1 MAKGFLARTVTPAVK
16 EMQEH
21 YYGEAGN
28 VPEMKDVSL
37 RARETDF
44 IASRDSFYMSTVGE
58 TGWPYMQH
66 RGGPKGFLKTL
77 APDQLAFADFK
88 GNRQLLTVGNTS
100 ANDRVCLFFMDYV
113 NRTRLKI
120 LGHVEIFDAREH
132 PDTVDELATPDTLD
146 LVERIVKIRVVS
158 FDWNCPYHITQRFDE
173 IEAGGMIASL
183 QKRVLELEAQVK
195 RLKSQ

>member
-1 MAKGFLARTVTPAVK
+1 
-16 EMQEH
+16 
-21 YYGEAGN
+21 
-28 VPEMKDVSL
+28 
-37 RARETDF
+37 
-44 IASRDSFYMSTVGE
+44 MSTVGE

-100 ANDRVCLFFMDYV
+100 VNDRVCLFFMDYV

-120 LGHVEIFDAREH
+120 LGHVEIFDASEN
-132 PDTVDELATPDTLD
+132 PDMVDELATPDTLD
-146 LVERIVKIRVVS
+146 LVERIVKIQVVS